1 MSPVQ
6 PPLPAVPP
14 PTRQLP
20 LVPPPAGAVAPDA
33 TGSSEATSTA
43 GAGPVPTGPV
53 DWMPLPPEPGAVPPD
68 PYRAPA
74 GAHGSSAAGPGD
86 TPDAGHQRAD
96 RRRVRLRLP
105 AAPRSPRG
113 SRGTAAAGLG
123 AVAVLLLE
131 LGLVMHQA
139 GTTLW
144 GRVPLWAA
152 FATVAALVGLVA
164 VGGLRAAPAVRDRA
178 WAIGAG
184 GLTGTA
190 VFWVLVVLPGA
201 DTDRGF
207 VLTAALACLG
217 GCLWLTAGHNRAAR
231 PEPVPEADQ
240 PQSGPSVTGWDDE
253 PADEVASAPDED
265 YSTVD
270 SPEPSPVA

>member
-20 LVPPPAGAVAPDA
+20 LVPPPAGAPAPDGA
-33 TGSSEATSTA
+33 GSAEAGFPEASSTA

-53 DWMPLPPEPGAVPPD
+53 DWMPLPPEPGAVPPG
-68 PYRAPA
+68 PFRAAA
-74 GAHGSSAAGPGD
+74 GPHGSSAAGPGD
-86 TPDAGHQRAD
+86 TPDAGQQRAS

-105 AAPRSPRG
+105 AVPRSPRG
-113 SRGTAAAGLG
+113 GRGTAAAVLG

-144 GRVPLWAA
+144 ARVPLWAA
-152 FATVAALVGLVA
+152 FATVAAVVGLVS
-164 VGGLRAAPAVRDRA
+164 VVGLRAAPAVRDRA

-217 GCLWLTAGHNRAAR
+217 GCLWLTAGRSRTAR
-231 PEPVPEADQ
+231 PEPVREADH
-240 PQSGPSVTGWDDE
+240 PRSEPPVTGRDDE
-253 PADEVASAPDED
+253 PADEPAPARDED
-265 YSTVD
+265 D
-270 SPEPSPVA
+270 SPVPVA